1 MYNVRRLKCILSK
14 GIIKQMGIK
23 DGETHSACKGA
34 GEGESE
40 AAGGNLMDAADHSDH
55 EVSPVNTDAVLESAQ
70 GYLLIERI
78 SVLLKKDIVIDFG
91 VHSLAQVRIMKA
103 SLNLLLVN
111 C

>member
-1 MYNVRRLKCILSK
+1 
-14 GIIKQMGIK
+14 MGIK

-91 VHSLAQVRIMKA
+91 VHSLAQGKYREG
-103 SLNLLLVN
+103 SLEFAIN
-111 C
+111 CPPATN